1 LTPQQLP
8 KPGDVVGGKYRIE
21 RTVGHGGM
29 SVVFEVRHRITDKR
43 FAVKWMLPEDSGDG
57 EMVKRFVREAKV
69 AGRCQHPNIV
79 EVYDID
85 QDGGAFFIV
94 MELLE
99 GESLARRLDRV
110 GRLTVGEACRLL
122 IPCMEGLGVAH
133 AAGIVHR
140 DLKPANIF
148 VSAAR
153 GREPERAMLLDF
165 GVSQFTTLPGAISAT
180 HTKRG
185 AVLGTPFYMPVEQ
198 LRGQRVDHRIDVYAL
213 GVTLFEALT
222 GQRPFQAERYVDLVI
237 KIAEQQP
244 TRLETLVPGIPRG
257 VVEIVSRAMA
267 REAVDRYSTVAEM
280 IVALQPYQH
289 GFDDVATLSGTPAQH
304 SVSQAAETPLASESL
319 ARQWAASASSTR
331 RWRWLAVTVLGL
343 LLVALAVVGARR
355 RESAGE
361 REAQPR
367 AAAKSR
373 AEQTG
378 AEREGAQGSAAQ
390 SPAEP
395 VRGGAAP
402 LPPSA
407 AESPASA
414 LSGSEPSGSVP
425 SGSAPSG
432 SAPSGSVPSGNA
444 PSIAVPSVA
453 APPTAAASTPA
464 PMPPPAASDLR
475 PASPSAAAAAS
486 TSRSTGQ
493 GSARK
498 PNVPADPGRT
508 ASPASSPNKGSAKQP
523 AALGESPSPTPPP
536 DVTSPA
542 HDGEPIHDVEGP
554 TPVPLDRSEF

>member
-1 LTPQQLP
+1 
-8 KPGDVVGGKYRIE
+8 
-21 RTVGHGGM
+21 
-29 SVVFEVRHRITDKR
+29 
-43 FAVKWMLPEDSGDG
+43 
-57 EMVKRFVREAKV
+57 
-69 AGRCQHPNIV
+69 
-79 EVYDID
+79 
-85 QDGGAFFIV
+85 
-94 MELLE
+94 
-99 GESLARRLDRV
+99 
-110 GRLTVGEACRLL
+110 
-122 IPCMEGLGVAH
+122 
-133 AAGIVHR
+133 
-140 DLKPANIF
+140 
-148 VSAAR
+148 
-153 GREPERAMLLDF
+153 MLLDF

-198 LRGQRVDHRIDVYAL
+198 LRGQRIDHRIDVYAL
-213 GVTLFEALT
+213 GVTLFEALS

-244 TRLETLVPGIPRG
+244 SRLETLVPGIPRG

-304 SVSQAAETPLASESL
+304 GVSQAAETPLASESL

-331 RWRWLAVTVLGL
+331 RWRWLAITVLGL
-343 LLVALAVVGARR
+343 SLVALAVVGARR
-355 RESAGE
+355 RESAEE

-367 AAAKSR
+367 AAGKSR
-373 AEQTG
+373 AART
-378 AEREGAQGSAAQ
+378 QGNAAQ

-414 LSGSEPSGSVP
+414 P

-432 SAPSGSVPSGNA
+432 SAPSGSAPSGNA
-444 PSIAVPSVA
+444 SSVAVPSVA
-453 APPTAAASTPA
+453 APPPAAPSTPA

-475 PASPSAAAAAS
+475 AASPSAAAAAS
-486 TSRSTGQ
+486 TGRRTAPGP
-493 GSARK
+493 ARK
-498 PNVPADPGRT
+498 PNDPADPGRPANP
-508 ASPASSPNKGSAKQP
+508 ASPPSKGSPKQP
-523 AALGESPSPTPPP
+523 ATLGESPSPTPPA

-542 HDGEPIHDVEGP
+542 HDGEPALRRVEGP

>member
-198 LRGQRVDHRIDVYAL
+198 LRGQRIDHRIDVYAL
-213 GVTLFEALT
+213 GVTLFEALS

-289 GFDDVATLSGTPAQH
+289 GFDDVATLSGTPTQH
-304 SVSQAAETPLASESL
+304 GVSQAAETPLASESL

-331 RWRWLAVTVLGL
+331 RWRWLAITVLGL

-355 RESAGE
+355 RESAEE

-373 AEQTG
+373 ADRT
-378 AEREGAQGSAAQ
+378 QGNAAR

-395 VRGGAAP
+395 VHGGAAP

-414 LSGSEPSGSVP
+414 LSGSAPSGSAPSGSVP

-432 SAPSGSVPSGNA
+432 SAPSGNASSV
-444 PSIAVPSVA
+444 AVPSVA
-453 APPTAAASTPA
+453 APPPAAPSTPA

-475 PASPSAAAAAS
+475 AASPSAAAAAS
-486 TSRSTGQ
+486 TGRRTAPGP
-493 GSARK
+493 ARK
-498 PNVPADPGRT
+498 PNDPADSGR
-508 ASPASSPNKGSAKQP
+508 PANPALPPSKGSPKQP
-523 AALGESPSPTPPP
+523 AALGESPSPTPPA

-542 HDGEPIHDVEGP
+542 HDGEPALRRVEGP

>member
-8 KPGDVVGGKYRIE
+8 KPGDVVGGKYRVE

-29 SVVFEVRHRITDKR
+29 SVVFEVSHRITDKR

-57 EMVKRFVREAKV
+57 DMVKRFVREAKV

-99 GESLARRLDRV
+99 GESLARRLERV
-110 GRLTVGEACRLL
+110 GRLSVGEACRLL

-148 VSAAR
+148 VCAAR

-198 LRGQRVDHRIDVYAL
+198 LRGQRIDHRIDVYAL
-213 GVTLFEALT
+213 GVTLFEALS
-222 GQRPFQAERYVDLVI
+222 GQRPFHAERYVDLVI
-237 KIAEQQP
+237 KIAEQEP

-257 VVEIVSRAMA
+257 IVEIVSRAMA
-267 REAVDRYSTVAEM
+267 REAVDRYSTVAEL

-289 GFDDVATLSGTPAQH
+289 GFDDVAMLSGTRAQPWL
-304 SVSQAAETPLASESL
+304 SQAAETPLASESI

-343 LLVALAVVGARR
+343 LLVALAAVGARR
-355 RESAGE
+355 RQSTEE
-361 REAQPR
+361 REAQPPAASKPR
-367 AAAKSR
+367 ADR
-373 AEQTG
+373 TN

-390 SPAEP
+390 TPAEP

-414 LSGSEPSGSVP
+414 P

-432 SAPSGSVPSGNA
+432 SAPPGSAPSAIVPSGSAPSGNA
-444 PSIAVPSVA
+444 SSVAVPSVA
-453 APPTAAASTPA
+453 APLPAAPSTPA

-498 PNVPADPGRT
+498 PNQPAEPGRGANL
-508 ASPASSPNKGSAKQP
+508 ASPPSKGSPKQ
-523 AALGESPSPTPPP
+523 AAAPGESPSPAPQA
-536 DVTSPA
+536 DVTSSA
-542 HDGEPIHDVEGP
+542 HEGEPIRHVEGP